1 MALVENGAE
10 FLHVI
15 ISLSALL
22 FAAKLFAEIFH
33 RLKMPIVLG
42 ELLAGII
49 VGPFA
54 IGGLMFFDGEPLV
67 ALNETIRN
75 IGEISAIVILFVAGL
90 EITPR
95 EFLRGGAASFTV
107 GSLGVILPFF
117 VGFIVL
123 TLFGL
128 DALESMLVAT
138 ALTATSIAISVQVLT
153 ELGKMQ
159 TKEARLILG
168 AAIVDDIL
176 AIAVLSVV
184 TTMVQTGDTSPPIT
198 DIAILILQILGLFA
212 ALLIGSILL
221 VPRLLHVQ
229 RLWKSKGSIEGIVT
243 ASFFGA
249 AGIAAFVGLS
259 PIVGAFAVGMAVASS
274 RLIKQVDEYVEKLL
288 IIFGP
293 LFFAI
298 IGAQVDLRGVNLNVL
313 YLSGIVISIA
323 IVTKLVGCGLPS
335 ILFLKDKTKALR
347 VGIGM
352 ISRGEVGLIVAGV
365 GVATGALSSDIYTT
379 VIIMVALTT
388 IITPIWLKKSYMRH
402 ENSMPPPQSS
412 ISGKENR

>member
-1 MALVENGAE
+1 MALVESGTE

-15 ISLSALL
+15 ISLAILL
-22 FAAKLFAEIFH
+22 FTAKIFAEIFH

-49 VGPFA
+49 IGPFA
-54 IGGLMFFDGEPLV
+54 LGGLIFFDGESIVELD
-67 ALNETIRN
+67 ETVRD
-75 IGEISAIVILFVAGL
+75 IGVISAIVILFVAGL

-107 GSLGVILPFF
+107 GSIGVIVPFF
-117 VGFIVL
+117 VGFVVL
-123 TLFGL
+123 TFFGL
-128 DALESMLVAT
+128 EALESMLVAT

-184 TTMVQTGDTSPPIT
+184 TTMVQTGDTSPQIT
-198 DIAILILQILGLFA
+198 DIGFLILQILGLFA
-212 ALLIGSILL
+212 ALLIGSIVLI
-221 VPRLLHVQ
+221 PRLLHVEK
-229 RLWKSKGSIEGIVT
+229 LWKSKGSIEGIVT

-259 PIVGAFAVGMAVASS
+259 PIVGAFAVGMAVAST
-274 RLIKQVDEYVEKLL
+274 RLIKQVDEYAEKLL

-298 IGAQVDLRGVNLNVL
+298 IGAQVDLRGVNLEVL
-313 YLSGIVISIA
+313 YLSGIVIVIA
-323 IVTKLVGCGLPS
+323 IVTKIVGCGLPS
-335 ILFLKDKTKALR
+335 LIFLKDKTKALR

-365 GVATGALSSDIYTT
+365 GVSAGVLTSDIYTT

-388 IITPIWLKKSYMRH
+388 IITPIWLKKSFRN
-402 ENSMPPPQSS
+402 ELASQQ
-412 ISGKENR
+412 

>member
-1 MALVENGAE
+1 MALAENSTE
-10 FLHVI
+10 FFHII
-15 ISLSALL
+15 ISLAILL
-22 FAAKLFAEIFH
+22 FTAKLFGELFH
-33 RLKMPIVLG
+33 KLKMPVVLG

-54 IGGLMFFDGEPLV
+54 LGGLFFFDGEPLV
-67 ALNETIRN
+67 VLDETIIN

-107 GSLGVILPFF
+107 GSLGVVLPFF
-117 VGFIVL
+117 IGFFAL
-123 TLFGL
+123 TFYGL
-128 DALESMLVAT
+128 DALESILVAT

-159 TKEARLILG
+159 TKEAKLILG

-184 TTMVQTGDTSPPIT
+184 TTMVQTGDTSPAIT
-198 DIAILILQILGLFA
+198 DVVILILKILGLFA

-221 VPRLLHVQ
+221 VPRLLNVQ
-229 RLWKSKGSIEGIVT
+229 ALWKSKGSVEGIVT

-259 PIVGAFAVGMAVASS
+259 PIVGAFSVGMAVAST
-274 RLIKQVDEYVEKLL
+274 RLIKQVEEYADKLL
-288 IIFGP
+288 IIFAP

-313 YLSGIVISIA
+313 YLSGIIIA
-323 IVTKLVGCGLPS
+323 IAITTKLVGCGLPS
-335 ILFLKDKTKALR
+335 IIFLKDKTKALR

-365 GVATGALSSDIYTT
+365 GVSTGALSSDVYTS
-379 VIIMVALTT
+379 VIITVALTT
-388 IITPIWLKKSYMRH
+388 IITPLWLKKSYSKDK
-402 ENSMPPPQSS
+402 NT
-412 ISGKENR
+412 ISQR